1 MEKEKLKY
9 IEEQCNQMLTGLYRL
24 RHIDKG
30 EGRLQLCSIIMVKS
44 GIEII
49 AAALKRPVKIVC
61 KENLYFK
68 EVTCAGIRFS
78 QMGFYAEGYRGHI

>member
-1 MEKEKLKY
+1 MEKAKLKY
-9 IEEQCNQMLTGLYRL
+9 IEEQCNQMITGLYRL

-30 EGRLQLCSIIMVKS
+30 NGRLQLSRIIMVRS

-49 AAALKRPVKIVC
+49 AAALKRPVKITCDKNVY
-61 KENLYFK
+61 LK

-78 QMGFYAEGYRGHI
+78 QMGFYPRIK

>member
-1 MEKEKLKY
+1 MEKAKLKY

-24 RHIDKG
+24 RHIDEG
-30 EGRLQLCSIIMVKS
+30 NGRLQLSRIIMVRS

-49 AAALKRPVKIVC
+49 AAALKRPVKITCDKNVY
-61 KENLYFK
+61 LK

-78 QMGFYAEGYRGHI
+78 QMGFYPRIK

>member
-1 MEKEKLKY
+1 MEKAKLKY

-24 RHIDKG
+24 RHIDEG
-30 EGRLQLCSIIMVKS
+30 NGRLQLSRIIMVRR

-49 AAALKRPVKIVC
+49 AAVLKRPVKITCDKNVY
-61 KENLYFK
+61 LK

-78 QMGFYAEGYRGHI
+78 QMGFYPRIK

>member
-1 MEKEKLKY
+1 MEKAKLKY
-9 IEEQCNQMLTGLYRL
+9 IEEQCNQMLTGVYRL
-24 RHIDKG
+24 RHIDEG
-30 EGRLQLCSIIMVKS
+30 NGRLQLCTVIMVKS

-49 AAALKRPVKIVC
+49 AAALKRPVKIAC

-78 QMGFYAEGYRGHI
+78 QMGFYPRIK

>member
-1 MEKEKLKY
+1 MEKAKLKY

-24 RHIDKG
+24 RHIDED
-30 EGRLQLCSIIMVKS
+30 EGRLQLCTVIMVRS

-49 AAALKRPVKIVC
+49 AAALKRPVKITCGKNVY
-61 KENLYFK
+61 LK

-78 QMGFYAEGYRGHI
+78 QMGFYPRIK

>member
-1 MEKEKLKY
+1 METAKLKY

-24 RHIDKG
+24 RHIDEG
-30 EGRLQLCSIIMVKS
+30 NGRLQLSRIIMVRS

-49 AAALKRPVKIVC
+49 AAVLKRPVKITCDKNVY
-61 KENLYFK
+61 LK

-78 QMGFYAEGYRGHI
+78 QMGFYPRIK

>member
-1 MEKEKLKY
+1 MEKAKLKY

-24 RHIDKG
+24 RHIEKATADYN
-30 EGRLQLCSIIMVKS
+30 LAASFMVRS

-49 AAALKRPVKIVC
+49 AAVLKRPVKITCDKNVY
-61 KENLYFK
+61 LK

-78 QMGFYAEGYRGHI
+78 QMGFYPRIK

>member
-1 MEKEKLKY
+1 MEKAKLKY

-24 RHIDKG
+24 RHIDEG
-30 EGRLQLCSIIMVKS
+30 NGRLQLGRIIMVRS

-49 AAALKRPVKIVC
+49 AAVLKRPVKITCDKNVY
-61 KENLYFK
+61 LK

-78 QMGFYAEGYRGHI
+78 QMGFYPRIK

>member
-1 MEKEKLKY
+1 MEKAKLKY

-24 RHIDKG
+24 RHIDEG
-30 EGRLQLCSIIMVKS
+30 NGRLQLSRIIMVRS

-49 AAALKRPVKIVC
+49 AAVLKRPVKITCDKNVY
-61 KENLYFK
+61 LK

-78 QMGFYAEGYRGHI
+78 QMGFYPRIK